1 MGPMGSRIAAVT
13 CVLALAV
20 GARSAAAET
29 PALPPPDGAGAVSGS
44 PAGRESGGESE
55 RRDDLIRPVDR
66 RFHLALTVGLGLAYT
81 FGEGPFKH
89 ELSAD
94 VCRWCGTNGFDTSV
108 RSSLVWSD
116 IELARTFSNV
126 TGYYAAPIVALG
138 GVALASHADG
148 HGMSHWLDDGLI
160 IAESAAIAGV
170 LNYGIKAAFARER
183 PFVHYMA
190 DADKPFTKHP
200 QDNNQSFYSG
210 HSTLAMS
217 LAISSGTVAR
227 MRGYRLAPYLY
238 GGGITLA
245 LATGYLRIAAD
256 KHWTS
261 DVALGWATGAA
272 IGYLVPH
279 LLHKRRGKTEITP
292 VVSASTVGVSM
303 RW

>member
-1 MGPMGSRIAAVT
+1 MSPMGFRFAAMT
-13 CVLALAV
+13 GVLAT
-20 GARSAAAET
+20 GALVLVAGVRPASAEE
-29 PALPPPDGAGAVSGS
+29 PA
-44 PAGRESGGESE
+44 E
-55 RRDDLIRPVDR
+55 RRDDLLRPVNR
-66 RFHLALTVGLGLAYT
+66 RAHLAVTVGLGLTYA
-81 FGEGPFKH
+81 FVEGPFKH

-94 VCRWCGTNGFDTSV
+94 ACRWCGTNGFDTSL
-108 RSSLVWSD
+108 RSSLVWDD
-116 IELARTFSNV
+116 IGLARNFSNI
-126 TGYYAAPIVALG
+126 TGYYAAPIAAFG

-148 HGMSHWLDDGLI
+148 HGMSHWLDDALI

-170 LNYGIKAAFARER
+170 LNYGIKAGFARER

-190 DADKPFTKHP
+190 DADKPLTEHP

-217 LAISSGTVAR
+217 LAVSSGTVAR

-238 GGGITLA
+238 GTGISLA

-261 DVALGWATGAA
+261 DVLLGWATGAA
-272 IGYLVPH
+272 LGYLVPTVM
-279 LLHKRRGKTEITP
+279 HKRRGKTEISP
-292 VVSASTVGVSM
+292 VVSASTVGVAL